1 MASSRLLYKPKVLIV
16 QACQGNDTIRAE
28 RLQTDGPS
36 ARNSPAYSDLLV
48 CVSAVPGF
56 TSFRDTERGS
66 WFIQTLCK
74 KIQELSDSKHL
85 LDILTETSREVQ
97 DKRGP
102 DDQCMVP
109 ITNSILR
116 RYLKLPKKLKKQ

>member
-1 MASSRLLYKPKVLIV
+1 MAIYYTMYNVIFSFGAGAVYGANSVRVDLHDIQNALASTRLLYKPKVLIV
-16 QACQGNDTIRAE
+16 QACQGNETIRAE
-28 RLQTDGPS
+28 RLAVDGPS

-74 KIQELSDSKHL
+74 KIKELSD
-85 LDILTETSREVQ
+85 R
-97 DKRGP
+97 
-102 DDQCMVP
+102 
-109 ITNSILR
+109 
-116 RYLKLPKKLKKQ
+116 